1 MNDPIQRI
9 LIRFPNWVGDVVMAE
24 PVIRILKNNYPEARL
39 AVAVRRYAAKI
50 LAGHPGIDRLI
61 PCHDK
66 GLGGMQQLA
75 GDIRDE
81 SPDLAILLPNSFRS
95 FLSVRWAGVKNIVGY
110 RRGFRKIFI
119 KGPKPPMENGRYQPV
134 PMTDYYLELLKWMG
148 LKIEGPVTPHLYTTD
163 AESTRGEELLK
174 QYGIAEKDRV
184 VALNP
189 GAQFGSSKCWPPKYF
204 AELAERIQN
213 RYSSKL
219 LLLVG
224 PGEEA
229 IAEEIVRNSKAEIIN
244 TGPDQVDLGVLKALM
259 RRSDLLVTNDTGPR
273 HYAVAFGKPVVVL
286 MGSTD
291 PRHTNCH
298 LDQTTILRE
307 DLPCVPCHKKVCPI
321 HHPCMIEMT
330 PDKVFNAVQPIMNK
344 GGAGERSSGADT
356 RSQTA

>member
-1 MNDPIQRI
+1 MSDPVRSI

-24 PVIRILKNNYPEARL
+24 PVIRILKGNYPEARIV
-39 AVAVRRYAAKI
+39 VAVRQYAAKI

-66 GLGGMQQLA
+66 GLSGMQQLA
-75 GDIRDE
+75 SAIRDE

-95 FLSVRWAGVKNIVGY
+95 FLSVRWGGVKNIVGY
-110 RRGFRKIFI
+110 RRGFRKFFI
-119 KGPKPPMENGRYQPV
+119 QGPTAPMENGRYQPV
-134 PMTDYYLELLKWMG
+134 PMTDYYLALLSWMG
-148 LKIEGPVTPHLYTTD
+148 LKIDGPVTPHLYLTD
-163 AESTRGEELLK
+163 EESQRGDELLK
-174 QYGIAEKDRV
+174 NYGIAVQDHV

-204 AELAERIQN
+204 AALAEQIQN
-213 RYSSKL
+213 QFKSKL

-224 PGEEA
+224 PGEDG
-229 IAEEIVRNSKAEIIN
+229 IADEIVQASQAEIIN
-244 TGPDQVDLGVLKALM
+244 TGPDKVDLGVLKALA
-259 RRSDLLVTNDTGPR
+259 RRMDLLVTNDTGPR

-286 MGSTD
+286 MGPTD

-298 LDQTTILRE
+298 LDKTTILRE

-321 HHPCMIEMT
+321 DHPCMIDMT
-330 PDKVFNAVQPIMNK
+330 PDKVFHAVQQIMDQ